1 MDGTIRGSRVTG
13 LPNEPILDITVMDAA
28 SPGSP
33 YQFSQE
39 ARPVAVTPQ
48 QDPHVPLFDLE
59 RDEGKGV
66 SKQISRVK
74 VLHICSEISTRG
86 LSRVEMK
93 LLCVK
98 SGAEMRA
105 VRNFEKQ
112 MGQPPCGKGANTPN
126 SRDDNSSPSSDV
138 SSLNGGGG
146 STGAGFAGIVG
157 GSGAGDI
164 MMEQTGS

>member
-1 MDGTIRGSRVTG
+1 MGVTIRGSRVTG

-93 LLCVK
+93 LL
-98 SGAEMRA
+98 
-105 VRNFEKQ
+105 
-112 MGQPPCGKGANTPN
+112 
-126 SRDDNSSPSSDV
+126 V
-138 SSLNGGGG
+138 SK
-146 STGAGFAGIVG
+146 V
-157 GSGAGDI
+157 
-164 MMEQTGS
+164 EQR